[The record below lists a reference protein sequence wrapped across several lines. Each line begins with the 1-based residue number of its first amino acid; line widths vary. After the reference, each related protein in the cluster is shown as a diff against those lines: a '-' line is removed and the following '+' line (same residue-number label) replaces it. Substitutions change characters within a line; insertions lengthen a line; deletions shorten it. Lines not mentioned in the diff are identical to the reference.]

1 VGVRKPLDLDNL
13 KTENPKIFAS
23 FCDNYELLDAGGSQK
38 LERWGDIITIRPDR
52 QAYFKS
58 EIPFTEW
65 EKQAHWKF
73 VEKSNLKG
81 AWKNLNPGKKIWD
94 FKTLDLTFQLELT
107 RYKHI
112 GLFPEQNIN
121 WEFISKNLRAKDR
134 FLNLFA
140 YTGASSLVA
149 RKVGAEVLHV
159 DSVKQLI
166 SWAKTNME
174 LSELSD
180 IKWVLEDALKF
191 AQREEKRGNSY
202 DMIQM
207 DPPAW
212 GLGAKGEKWKLED
225 KIQAL
230 VQTTFSILEPKGWL
244 ILNTYSPSQKLNDT
258 RRVVE
263 KIFGKS
269 AEVCS
274 ELWMKSKTNKE
285 IYYGDIIRIQKK

>member
-1 VGVRKPLDLDNL
+1 M
-13 KTENPKIFAS
+13 KTDNPKLYTD
-23 FCDNYELLDAGGSQK
+23 FCNNYELLDAGGGQK
-38 LERWGDIITIRPDR
+38 LERWGEIITIRPER

-65 EKQAHWKF
+65 EKKAHWKF
-73 VEKSNLKG
+73 IEKSNLRG
-81 AWKNLNPGKKIWD
+81 TWKNLKPAPKEWNFI
-94 FKTLDLTFQLELT
+94 TREITFQLELT
-107 RYKHI
+107 QYKHI
-112 GLFPEQNIN
+112 GLFPEQETN
-121 WEFISKNLRAKDR
+121 WSFIHKNLNSNGR

-149 RKVGAEVLHV
+149 RKTGAEVLHI

-166 SWAKTNME
+166 SWAKLNME
-174 LSELSD
+174 HSHMSD

-191 AQREEKRGNSY
+191 AQRENKRGNSY

-225 KIQAL
+225 KIQDL
-230 VQTTFSILEPKGWL
+230 IKTTYSILKPGGWL
-244 ILNTYSPSQKLNDT
+244 ILNTYSPSLKLGDT
-258 RRVVE
+258 KRILE
-263 KIFGKS
+263 KVFDKK

-274 ELWMKSKTNKE
+274 ELWMKTKTDKDL
-285 IYYGDIIRIQKK
+285 YFGDIFRIQKK

>member
-1 VGVRKPLDLDNL
+1 L
-13 KTENPKIFAS
+13 KNTDHKIFTE
-23 FCDNYELLDAGGSQK
+23 FCDNYELLDAGGGQK
-38 LERWGDIITIRPDR
+38 LERWGEIITIRPER

-65 EKQAHWKF
+65 EKTAHWKF
-73 VEKSNLKG
+73 VEKTNLKG
-81 AWKNLNPGKKIWD
+81 TWKNINPAPKKWEFETRGI
-94 FKTLDLTFQLELT
+94 KFQLELT
-107 RYKHI
+107 QYKHLGI
-112 GLFPEQNIN
+112 FPEQEIN
-121 WEFISKNLRAKDR
+121 WGFLEKNLSEKKR

-149 RKVGAEVLHV
+149 KKTGAEVLHV

-174 LSELSD
+174 LSNLSD

-202 DMIQM
+202 DIIQM

-225 KIQAL
+225 KLEEL
-230 VQTTFSILEPKGWL
+230 VRTSYSLLNRKGWL
-244 ILNTYSPSQKLNDT
+244 ILNTYSPSLPLGDSQ
-258 RRVVE
+258 RIIE
-263 KIFGKS
+263 KIFKKQ
-269 AEVCS
+269 AELCS
-274 ELWMKSKTNKE
+274 GLWMKTKTNKE
-285 IYYGDIIRIQKK
+285 LYFGDLIRIQKD